1 MKIKQILT
9 IVFGAAALVSCQ
21 QEHALPQEGRAIK
34 FTASFDETKATDTAF
49 EAGDRIG
56 LTINAPVNV
65 SNVTLVADGNTLNPE
80 KPLYWPVDMPESESA
95 QFVAYYPYAAI
106 DVSRPVYVEIG
117 PNQYKPEVYKASD
130 YVGAVSNATPSDE
143 VVNLGFKHLMSKFN
157 ITVVDQLETEAFL
170 DVQSDDF
177 QSVTV
182 DKIIMDANIN
192 YLTREAE
199 AGETAYP
206 GYPARTGS
214 MTYSLLLPPQT
225 GCPQIGIT
233 LASGKTMYYQASKAI
248 NFASGKQVSATLVLK
263 EDAISFSYE
272 IAAWADD
279 PVDVSFVRLPG
290 TPPNDEIWYTST
302 DGNTVTPTNTKIF
315 GANLIANTYENG
327 KGILKF
333 DGAVTMVGDENLNSS
348 ADSPF
353 SAIRNLSSIK
363 LPESVRKIGFCAFY
377 HCQNLFSIELPS
389 YLEYLASAINNC
401 PVTEINI
408 PETKFFA
415 YNPIHSSVL
424 QKFTG
429 PYASADGRSL
439 VKNDILYSFAPGGIT
454 DYEIPS
460 GVKKLFNGSF
470 SSCSE
475 IEYIIIPDS
484 VEEIGPQCFVDCR
497 SLREIVIPESVTLI
511 NSSAFVACSSLRT
524 IHIPENTRIGS
535 GVFDSCTSLES
546 FTGRY
551 ASEDGRCLIVN
562 GRVEAFAPAG
572 LTQYTIPDN
581 ATAIGQCFMYLQE
594 LEELTIP
601 STVNYIRFLSGDS
614 LLRINCL
621 ATNPPSLSYSWS
633 LNMRNLEAIY
643 VPAESV
649 EAYKSAQY
657 WSDYADKIQAI
668 DMDQQPDNEIWYTS
682 TDGNIV
688 VPASTKGFGVNL
700 VSNTYSDGKGV
711 MTFDGPLTVIPDSA
725 FADCTTLESLIHLGS
740 GLTSI
745 EWCAF
750 WGCEHLVS
758 VVLPETLQTISGN
771 AFGNCALVEVTIPES
786 VQAIQPSAFTQDT
799 RTLQAFYGKG
809 ASPDHLSLVSDGV
822 LVAIARADEP
832 LDFVIPEGVTQVGWG
847 VFYFS
852 DYKTITLPEGL
863 QHCDY
868 GFPSM
873 TGLEAF
879 YGPNTSEDHRCVIID
894 GVIWAFASA
903 GLTTYTVTSQLSGI
917 GAHAFYN
924 QNSTLR
930 ELILPDSASYIGR
943 SAFSLTPIETLV
955 LPAHLKRIETE
966 AFFAMYSL
974 RDLTVPSEVEYIGSK
989 AFSYAGYNNG
999 GLEKITFMSSVPP
1012 TIVADTFGDMEGNCP
1027 FYVPAASVEA
1037 YKSAQYWSSYAGRIQ
1052 AIPE

>member
-21 QEHALPQEGRAIK
+21 QELALPQEGRAIK

-49 EAGDRIG
+49 EAGDLIG

-117 PNQYKPEVYKASD
+117 PNQYKPEVYKAGD

-157 ITVVDQLETEAFL
+157 ITVVDQLETETFR

-315 GANLIANTYENG
+315 GANLIASTYENG

-353 SAIRNLSSIK
+353 GEIRNLSSIK
-363 LPESVRKIGFCAFY
+363 LPDSVRKIGFCAFY
-377 HCQNLFSIELPS
+377 HCQNLISIELPS

-439 VKNDILYSFAPGGIT
+439 VKNGILYSFAPGGIT

-475 IEYIIIPDS
+475 IEHIIIPDS

-546 FTGRY
+546 FTGHY
-551 ASEDGRCLIVN
+551 ASADGRCLIVN
-562 GRVEAFAPAG
+562 GWVEAFAPAG
-572 LTQYTIPDN
+572 LTKYTIPDN

-601 STVNYIRFLSGDS
+601 STVNYISFLSGNS

-682 TDGNIV
+682 TNGAVIELYNSEGFNANI
-688 VPASTKGFGVNL
+688 L
-700 VSNTYSDGKGV
+700 SNTYENGKGV
-711 MTFDGPLTVIPDSA
+711 ITFDADLDVLGNHA
-725 FADCTTLESLIHLGS
+725 FFLCRALKSIHLPRSIQRIETQVFTYCAALERINIPENVNFIDYRVFSECKSLKTFTGKFATDDGRCLVMEGKLVGFAPAGLTS
-740 GLTSI
+740 YSFPDDIHSFGDAVLEGCDNLTELILPAHLIELQVQALDGCRGLTSI
-745 EWCAF
+745 
-750 WGCEHLVS
+750 
-758 VVLPETLQTISGN
+758 VLPESLSVIGQYAFINCDGLSSIAIPQSVTSIGRGAFARCQNLSSFSGKYV
-771 AFGNCALVEVTIPES
+771 GND
-786 VQAIQPSAFTQDT
+786 Q
-799 RTLQAFYGKG
+799 K
-809 ASPDHLSLVSDGV
+809 SLIVNNR
-822 LVAIARADEP
+822 LVAIAPAG
-832 LDFVIPEGVTQVGWG
+832 LDRYVVP
-847 VFYFS
+847 
-852 DYKTITLPEGL
+852 
-863 QHCDY
+863 
-868 GFPSM
+868 
-873 TGLEAF
+873 
-879 YGPNTSEDHRCVIID
+879 D
-894 GVIWAFASA
+894 GV
-903 GLTTYTVTSQLSGI
+903 
-917 GAHAFYN
+917 
-924 QNSTLR
+924 
-930 ELILPDSASYIGR
+930 
-943 SAFSLTPIETLV
+943 
-955 LPAHLKRIETE
+955 
-966 AFFAMYSL
+966 
-974 RDLTVPSEVEYIGSK
+974 SEVEFET
-989 AFSYAGYNNG
+989 FSYLYDLKELVFPATVNSFADAAVNACS
-999 GLEKITFMSSVPP
+999 GLESIRIEAAEPPVIVESSFINLP
-1012 TIVADTFGDMEGNCP
+1012 ADCL